1 MTSNKTDNNPVTTEI
16 IRNAFNAIAEDM
28 NASLIRSA
36 FTPII
41 YEGKDCAVGL
51 LDENGDVLGQSL
63 GLPLFLGNLSLCVQ
77 IIAEMKGWDYYEE
90 GDVVLLNDSYIAGT
104 HLNDITV
111 IMPIFSNGKRI
122 GFATSRAHWL
132 DVGAKDAGSPT
143 DASEIYQEGMRW
155 PPTKVYRRGEAQE
168 DILNFMRANSRF
180 GDALI
185 GDLHAQIAAGRTG
198 EKRMQGLIER
208 FGYDTVKVARDDIF
222 AQSAALERQAIA
234 AIPDGEYT
242 AEGSLDNDGISDD
255 PVPVKLTVRIAGE
268 KMEMDLTG
276 SSPQTDGGVNCGF
289 TQTVSALR
297 VAFKLLV
304 NPERPVDGG
313 TFLALD
319 VVAPE
324 GSIFHAQEP
333 AACSWYFSSL
343 GLLIDMV
350 VRALSPA
357 MPERA
362 AAAHYGDSMVTIFS
376 GKDTRNDDAFYVA
389 VEANCGGWGA
399 WDSGDGQDCLI
410 NNVNG
415 SFRDYP
421 IEVFEHR
428 YPMRIAKYGI
438 RQDSGGQGEYRGG
451 NGSYREYHL
460 DGDTNL
466 SLWFERSVTR
476 PWGLSGGKAGLG
488 PKVEIIAPD
497 GSVRD
502 DLLKASAMTLK
513 AGSIV
518 RVATGGGGGFGDPA
532 QRSAERLEKDRAN
545 NFITQEQTK
554 SADA

>member
-1 MTSNKTDNNPVTTEI
+1 MTISSKHTNPVTTEI

-51 LDENGDVLGQSL
+51 LDESGEVLGQSL

-104 HLNDITV
+104 HLNDITI
-111 IMPIFSNGKRI
+111 IMPIFADGKRI

-143 DASEIYQEGMRW
+143 DAFEIYQEGMRW
-155 PPTKVYRRGEAQE
+155 PPTKVYRKGVPQD

-198 EKRMQGLIER
+198 ETRLRGLIER
-208 FGYDTVKVARDDIF
+208 FGYDTVKAARDDIF
-222 AQSAALERQAIA
+222 AQSSALERAAIA

-242 AEGSLDNDGISDD
+242 AEGALDNDGISND
-255 PVPVKLTVRIAGE
+255 PVPVKLAVRVSGTA
-268 KMEMDLTG
+268 MEMDLTG
-276 SSPQTDGGVNCGF
+276 SAKQAVGGVNCGF
-289 TQTVSALR
+289 TQTISALR

-313 TFLALD
+313 TFVSLD
-319 VVAPE
+319 VKAPE
-324 GSIFHAQEP
+324 GTIFHAQEP

-350 VRALSPA
+350 VRALAPA

-376 GKDTRNDDAFYVA
+376 GNDTRNDDAFFVA

-399 WDSGDGQDCLI
+399 WDGHDGQDCLI

-428 YPMRIAKYGI
+428 YPMRIKTYGI
-438 RQDSGGQGEYRGG
+438 RTNSGGSGAFRGG
-451 NGSYREYHL
+451 NGSYREYVL
-460 DGDTNL
+460 DDNMNL

-476 PWGLSGGKAGLG
+476 PWGLSGGQEGLG
-488 PKVEIIAPD
+488 PKVEIISPD
-497 GSVRD
+497 GTVRD
-502 DLLKASAMTLK
+502 DLLKASNLPLK

-532 QRSAERLEKDRAN
+532 KRAAESKASDRAN
-545 NFITQEQTK
+545 GFI
-554 SADA
+554 S

>member
-1 MTSNKTDNNPVTTEI
+1 MTTTSPHTNPVTTEI

-90 GDVVLLNDSYIAGT
+90 GDVILLNDSYIAGT

-111 IMPIFSNGKRI
+111 IMPIFWAGKRI

-155 PPTKVYRRGEAQE
+155 PPTKVHRRGVAQE
-168 DILNFMRANSRF
+168 DILAFMRANSRF

-198 EKRMQGLIER
+198 EMRMRALIDR
-208 FGYDTVKVARDDIF
+208 FGYETVKAARDDIF
-222 AQSAALERQAIA
+222 AQSAELERQAVS
-234 AIPDGEYT
+234 AIPDGEYS
-242 AEGSLDNDGISDD
+242 AEGTLDNDGISND
-255 PVPVKLTVRIAGE
+255 PVPVKLTVRVIGE
-268 KMEMDLTG
+268 RMEMDLTG
-276 SSPQTDGGVNCGF
+276 SSRQTKGGVNCGF

-297 VAFKLLV
+297 V
-304 NPERPVDGG
+304 DGG
-313 TFLALD
+313 TFRALD
-319 VVAPE
+319 VIAPE
-324 GSIFHAQEP
+324 GSIFHAAAP

-343 GLLIDMV
+343 GMLIDLV
-350 VRALSPA
+350 VKALAPA
-357 MPERA
+357 LPQRA

-376 GKDTRNDDAFYVA
+376 GTDARNDDAFFVA

-399 WDSGDGQDCLI
+399 WNGGDGQDCLI

-428 YPMRIAKYGI
+428 YPMRITKYGI
-438 RQDSGGQGEYRGG
+438 RSQSGGDGEFRGG
-451 NGSYREYHL
+451 NGSYREYEL
-460 DGDTNL
+460 YGDTTL

-476 PWGLSGGKAGLG
+476 PWGLSGGQPGLG

-497 GSVRD
+497 GAMRD
-502 DLLKASAMTLK
+502 DLLKTNALPLK

-518 RVATGGGGGFGDPA
+518 RVATGGGGGFGDPSKRSHELR
-532 QRSAERLEKDRAN
+532 QRDREN
-545 NFITQEQTK
+545 GYV
-554 SADA
+554 S

>member
-1 MTSNKTDNNPVTTEI
+1 MTTTSPHTNPVTTEI

-90 GDVVLLNDSYIAGT
+90 GDVILLNDSYIAGT

-111 IMPIFSNGKRI
+111 IMPIFREGQRI

-143 DASEIYQEGMRW
+143 DAFEIYQEGMRW
-155 PPTKVYRRGEAQE
+155 PPTKVYRRGEPQD

-198 EKRMQGLIER
+198 EKRMRGLIDR
-208 FGYDTVKVARDDIF
+208 FGYDTVKAARDDIF
-222 AQSAALERQAIA
+222 TQSSALEREAIA
-234 AIPDGEYT
+234 AIPDGEYS
-242 AEGSLDNDGISDD
+242 AEGSLDSDGISDE
-255 PVPVKLTVRIAGE
+255 PVPVRLTVRVAGE
-268 KMEMDLTG
+268 SMEMDLTG
-276 SSPQTDGGVNCGF
+276 SAPQTVGAVNCGF

-313 TFLALD
+313 TFKALE
-319 VVAPE
+319 VIAPE

-350 VRALSPA
+350 VRALAPA

-376 GKDTRNDDAFYVA
+376 GKDARNDDAFFVA

-399 WDSGDGQDCLI
+399 WNGQDGQDCLI

-428 YPMRIAKYGI
+428 YPIRIAKYGI
-438 RQDSGGQGEYRGG
+438 RKDSGGEGEFRGG

-460 DGDTNL
+460 DGDTSL

-476 PWGLSGGKAGLG
+476 PWGLSGGKEGLG
-488 PKVEIIAPD
+488 PMVEIVTPD
-497 GSVRD
+497 GGIRD
-502 DLLKASAMTLK
+502 DLLKANAMALK
-513 AGSIV
+513 AGSVV

-532 QRSAERLEKDRAN
+532 RRSADRLESDRADR
-545 NFITQEQTK
+545 FV
-554 SADA
+554 S

>member
-1 MTSNKTDNNPVTTEI
+1 MTTTSPHTNPVTTEI

-77 IIAEMKGWDYYEE
+77 IIADMKGWDYYEE
-90 GDVVLLNDSYIAGT
+90 GDVILLNDSYIAGT

-111 IMPIFSNGKRI
+111 IMPIFREGQRI

-143 DASEIYQEGMRW
+143 DAFEIYQEGMRW
-155 PPTKVYRRGEAQE
+155 PPTKVYRRGEPQD

-198 EKRMQGLIER
+198 EKRMRGLIDR
-208 FGYDTVKVARDDIF
+208 FGYDIVKAARDDIF
-222 AQSAALERQAIA
+222 TQSSALEREAIA

-242 AEGSLDNDGISDD
+242 AEGSLDSDGISDE
-255 PVPVKLTVRIAGE
+255 PVPVKLTVRVAGE
-268 KMEMDLTG
+268 TMEMDLTG
-276 SSPQTDGGVNCGF
+276 SAPQTVGAVNCGF

-313 TFLALD
+313 TFKALE
-319 VVAPE
+319 VIAPE

-350 VRALSPA
+350 VRALAPA

-376 GKDTRNDDAFYVA
+376 GKDARNDDAFFVA

-399 WDSGDGQDCLI
+399 WDGEDGQDCLI

-428 YPMRIAKYGI
+428 YPIRIAKYGI
-438 RQDSGGQGEYRGG
+438 RKDSGGEGEFRGG
-451 NGSYREYHL
+451 NGSFREYHL
-460 DGDTNL
+460 DGDTSL

-476 PWGLSGGKAGLG
+476 PWGLSGGKEGLG
-488 PKVEIIAPD
+488 PMVEIVTPD

-502 DLLKASAMTLK
+502 DLLKANAMALK
-513 AGSIV
+513 AGSVV

-532 QRSAERLEKDRAN
+532 RRSADRLESDRADR
-545 NFITQEQTK
+545 FV
-554 SADA
+554 S

>member
-1 MTSNKTDNNPVTTEI
+1 MTSNTHTNPVTTEI
-16 IRNAFNAIAEDM
+16 IRNAFNSIAEDM

-90 GDVVLLNDSYIAGT
+90 GDVILLNDSYIAGT

-111 IMPIFSNGKRI
+111 IMPIFQKGERI

-155 PPTKVYRRGEAQE
+155 PPTKVYRRGQPQE
-168 DILNFMRANSRF
+168 DILSFMRANSRF

-198 EKRMQGLIER
+198 ETRMRGLIER
-208 FGYDTVKVARDDIF
+208 FGYDTVKAARDDIF
-222 AQSAALERQAIA
+222 AQSAELEREAIA

-242 AEGSLDNDGISDD
+242 AEGALDNDGISDE
-255 PVPVKLTVRIAGE
+255 PVPVKLTVRVSGE
-268 KMEMDLTG
+268 HMEMDLAG
-276 SSPQTDGGVNCGF
+276 SAKQTVGGVNCGF

-297 VAFKLLV
+297 VAFKLLI

-313 TFLALD
+313 TFRSLEVL
-319 VVAPE
+319 APE
-324 GSIFHAQEP
+324 GSIFHAEEP

-343 GLLIDMV
+343 GMLIDMV
-350 VRALSPA
+350 VKALAPA
-357 MPERA
+357 LPERA

-376 GKDTRNDDAFYVA
+376 GNDARNDDAFFVA

-399 WDSGDGQDCLI
+399 WDGEDGQDCLI

-438 RQDSGGQGEYRGG
+438 RRDSGGQGEFRGG

-460 DGDTNL
+460 QGDTTL

-476 PWGLSGGKAGLG
+476 PWGLTGGQEGLG
-488 PKVEIIAPD
+488 PKVEIVGPD
-497 GSVRD
+497 GSTRD
-502 DLLKASAMTLK
+502 DLLKTNALPLK
-513 AGSIV
+513 AGTIV
-518 RVATGGGGGFGDPA
+518 RVATGGGGGFGDPTR
-532 QRSAERLEKDRAN
+532 RSAVRRDRDRENA
-545 NFITQEQTK
+545 FV
-554 SADA
+554 S